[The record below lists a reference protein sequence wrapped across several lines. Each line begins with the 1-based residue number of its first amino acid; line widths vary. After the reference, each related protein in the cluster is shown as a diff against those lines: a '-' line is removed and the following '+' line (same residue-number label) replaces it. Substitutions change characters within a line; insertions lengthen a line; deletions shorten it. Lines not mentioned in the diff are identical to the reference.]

1 MAGGG
6 YSEGSCPDASAQ
18 ACGPCDYFCISS
30 VLGIVEYH
38 RQAESAVYTV
48 YESRVPGHCV
58 LSGAWWFSTGLKG
71 CLLVYFEFTGN
82 HRAMSVHSLQ
92 SLQLPVFPV
101 PRGEYRQ
108 TDHVG

>member
-1 MAGGG
+1 VEHGGLVL
-6 YSEGSCPDASAQ
+6 
-18 ACGPCDYFCISS
+18 AC
-30 VLGIVEYH
+30 
-38 RQAESAVYTV
+38 
-48 YESRVPGHCV
+48 
-58 LSGAWWFSTGLKG
+58 KG

-108 TDHVG
+108 TDHAG